1 MGVTPPSQPDA
12 AERSVAA
19 LVAPIVAH
27 VVACPGQTMPQ
38 IVQAFPHVPSRT
50 VYRVIQAA
58 VAQKLVRREPRQQ
71 GSLMTVIFPYGTP
84 KATPSK
90 PIASKDGHAPSV
102 WVHPIRA
109 RALGLPVATRAAGRD
124 AAPPFPNPLRGAAT

>member
-1 MGVTPPSQPDA
+1 MT
-12 AERSVAA
+12 ETHTVAA

-27 VVACPGQTMPQ
+27 VVASPGQTMPQ
-38 IVQAFPHVPSRT
+38 IVHAFAHVPSRT

-84 KATPSK
+84 KATTAPA
-90 PIASKDGHAPSV
+90 IRSKDGHASAA

-109 RALGLPVATRAAGRD
+109 
-124 AAPPFPNPLRGAAT
+124 

>member
-1 MGVTPPSQPDA
+1 MAVTPPSRLA
-12 AERSVAA
+12 TAERTVAA
-19 LVAPIVAH
+19 LIAPIVAH

-58 VAQKLVRREPRQQ
+58 VAQKLVRREPRAQ

-84 KATPSK
+84 KATTAK
-90 PIASKDGHAPSV
+90 PIASKDGHASAA

-124 AAPPFPNPLRGAAT
+124 DALTFPDPQQGAAT

>member
-1 MGVTPPSQPDA
+1 MTSTPQDEPA
-12 AERSVAA
+12 ARTVAA
-19 LVAPIVAH
+19 LIAPIVAH
-27 VVACPGQTMPQ
+27 VVAFPGQTMPQ

-58 VAQKLVRREPRQQ
+58 VAQKLVRREPRAQ

-84 KATPSK
+84 KATTTP
-90 PIASKDGHAPSV
+90 AVRSKDGHAPAV

-109 RALGLPVATRAAGRD
+109 RALGLPVATRAASRD

>member
-1 MGVTPPSQPDA
+1 MTA
-12 AERSVAA
+12 APQDGPAARTVAA
-19 LVAPIVAH
+19 LIAPIVAH
-27 VVACPGQTMPQ
+27 VVAFPGQTMPQ
-38 IVQAFPHVPSRT
+38 IVHAFAHVPSRT
-50 VYRVIQAA
+50 GYRVIQAA

-84 KATPSK
+84 KATPYK

-124 AAPPFPNPLRGAAT
+124 DALTFPDPQRGAAT

>member
-1 MGVTPPSQPDA
+1 MTDA
-12 AERSVAA
+12 QQNGPAARTVAA
-19 LVAPIVAH
+19 LIAPIVAH
-27 VVACPGQTMPQ
+27 VVAFPGQTMPQ
-38 IVQAFPHVPSRT
+38 IVYAFAHVPSRT

-84 KATPSK
+84 KATTTP
-90 PIASKDGHAPSV
+90 AVRSKDGHASAA
-102 WVHPIRA
+102 WINPIRA

-124 AAPPFPNPLRGAAT
+124 AAPPFHNPLRGAAT

>member
-1 MGVTPPSQPDA
+1 MTATPQDGPA
-12 AERSVAA
+12 GRTVAA
-19 LVAPIVAH
+19 LIAPIVAH
-27 VVACPGQTMPQ
+27 VVASPGQTMPQ
-38 IVQAFPHVPSRT
+38 IVHAFAHVPSRT

-84 KATPSK
+84 KATTPA
-90 PIASKDGHAPSV
+90 PIRSKDGHASAP

-109 RALGLPVATRAAGRD
+109 RALGLPVATRAAGR
-124 AAPPFPNPLRGAAT
+124 AEAPTFQNPHRGPS

>member
-1 MGVTPPSQPDA
+1 MAVTPPSRLA
-12 AERSVAA
+12 TAERTVAA
-19 LVAPIVAH
+19 LIAPIVAH

-84 KATPSK
+84 KATTTP
-90 PIASKDGHAPSV
+90 AVRSKDGHASAA

-124 AAPPFPNPLRGAAT
+124 DALTFPDPLRGAAT

>member
-1 MGVTPPSQPDA
+1 MAVTPPSRLA
-12 AERSVAA
+12 TAKRTVAA
-19 LVAPIVAH
+19 LIAPIVAH

-58 VAQKLVRREPRQQ
+58 VTQKLVRREPRAQ
-71 GSLMTVIFPYGTP
+71 GSLMTVIFPYGMP
-84 KATPSK
+84 KATKTP
-90 PIASKDGHAPSV
+90 PIASKDGHASAV

-109 RALGLPVATRAAGRD
+109 RALGLPVATRAAGR
-124 AAPPFPNPLRGAAT
+124 AAALTFTDPLRGAAT

>member
-1 MGVTPPSQPDA
+1 MTDTPQEGPA
-12 AERSVAA
+12 GRTVAA
-19 LVAPIVAH
+19 LIAPIVAH
-27 VVACPGQTMPQ
+27 VIASPGQTMPQ
-38 IVQAFPHVPSRT
+38 IVHAFAHVPSRT

-84 KATPSK
+84 KAMTPAV
-90 PIASKDGHAPSV
+90 ASKDGHAAAA

-109 RALGLPVATRAAGRD
+109 RALGLPVATRAAGRAD
-124 AAPPFPNPLRGAAT
+124 APTFPNPHRGPA

>member
-1 MGVTPPSQPDA
+1 MTA
-12 AERSVAA
+12 APQDEPAARTVAA
-19 LVAPIVAH
+19 LIAPIVAH
-27 VVACPGQTMPQ
+27 VVASPGQTMPQ

-71 GSLMTVIFPYGTP
+71 GSLLTCVFPYRAP
-84 KATPSK
+84 KAATTP
-90 PIASKDGHAPSV
+90 AVRSKDGHASAA

>member
-1 MGVTPPSQPDA
+1 MAVTPPSRLA
-12 AERSVAA
+12 TAERTVAA
-19 LVAPIVAH
+19 LIAPIVAH

-58 VAQKLVRREPRQQ
+58 VAQKLVRREPRAQ

-84 KATPSK
+84 KATTAK
-90 PIASKDGHAPSV
+90 PIASKDGHASAA

-124 AAPPFPNPLRGAAT
+124 DALTFPDPLRGAAT

>member
-1 MGVTPPSQPDA
+1 MT
-12 AERSVAA
+12 ETHTVAA

-27 VVACPGQTMPQ
+27 VVASPGQTMPQ
-38 IVQAFPHVPSRT
+38 IVQAFAHVPSRT

-71 GSLMTVIFPYGTP
+71 GSLMTVIFPYATP
-84 KATPSK
+84 KATTAPA
-90 PIASKDGHAPSV
+90 IRSKDGHASSA

-109 RALGLPVATRAAGRD
+109 RALGLPVATRPASRAE
-124 AAPPFPNPLRGAAT
+124 APTFPNPHRGPS

>member
-1 MGVTPPSQPDA
+1 MAVTPPRQLEA
-12 AERSVAA
+12 AERTVAA
-19 LVAPIVAH
+19 LIAPIVAH

-38 IVQAFPHVPSRT
+38 IVHAFAHVPSRT

-71 GSLMTVIFPYGTP
+71 GSLLTCIFPFGTP
-84 KATPSK
+84 KATTPT
-90 PIASKDGHAPSV
+90 AVRRKDGHASAA

-109 RALGLPVATRAAGRD
+109 RVLGRPVATRPDGRD
-124 AAPPFPNPLRGAAT
+124 NAPTFPDPLRGAAT